1 MILTLFF
8 TPMKKLSQSYVHMD
22 SRSATFV
29 YSPVMLLQ
37 GRVTIFWAHI
47 FGGAGFLT
55 VNLRRAK
62 ILEPL
67 L

>member
-22 SRSATFV
+22 TRSATFV
-29 YSPVMLLQ
+29 YSKCYYTE
-37 GRVTIFWAHI
+37 GVTIFWARI

-55 VNLRRAK
+55 VNLRGAK

>member
-1 MILTLFF
+1 
-8 TPMKKLSQSYVHMD
+8 MKKLSQSYVHMD
-22 SRSATFV
+22 TRSATFV
-29 YSPVMLLQ
+29 YSKCYYTE
-37 GRVTIFWAHI
+37 GVTIFWARI

-55 VNLRRAK
+55 VNLRGAK